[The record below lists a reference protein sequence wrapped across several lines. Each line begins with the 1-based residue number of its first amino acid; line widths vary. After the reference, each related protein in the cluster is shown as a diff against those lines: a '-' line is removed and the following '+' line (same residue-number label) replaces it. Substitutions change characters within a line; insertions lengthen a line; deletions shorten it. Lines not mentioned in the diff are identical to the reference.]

1 MTEKEKM
8 LAHQMYDANYNK
20 ELHDERIAAK
30 ELCWEYNQLRPSNEE
45 GQRAVLKKLLG
56 KTGENFYITA
66 PFWCDYG
73 YNIELGENFY
83 ANHNLVILDCAK
95 VKFGDNVFVA
105 PDCGFHTAGHPIDFE
120 RRNAGF
126 EAEIAKA
133 VRFYEITIEHL
144 TGKQIHRKCNE
155 TQPAQ
160 KRCAGGCSLCRRC
173 AILVKKRGGDSFMKK
188 IYLMRHGETLFNTM
202 DVNQGQCD
210 SPLTEN
216 GIRQAKAAKAWFDA
230 HNVHFDAVYSSTSE
244 RACDTA
250 EFVSGG
256 MSYTRRK
263 DLKEIFLGIKE
274 ASPIRENPTYP
285 YGDYF
290 VKYGG
295 EDLDAFT
302 ERVYGAVKGIAEH
315 AAGECILIVS
325 HGMAIRRFLTKFPEK
340 AGEITGFIGNCGIL
354 EMTYADGK
362 LTVEKIINPNG

>member
-1 MTEKEKM
+1 M
-8 LAHQMYDANYNK
+8 Q
-20 ELHDERIAAK
+20 
-30 ELCWEYNQLRPSNEE
+30 
-45 GQRAVLKKLLG
+45 AVC
-56 KTGENFYITA
+56 Y
-66 PFWCDYG
+66 
-73 YNIELGENFY
+73 
-83 ANHNLVILDCAK
+83 
-95 VKFGDNVFVA
+95 
-105 PDCGFHTAGHPIDFE
+105 
-120 RRNAGF
+120 
-126 EAEIAKA
+126 
-133 VRFYEITIEHL
+133 
-144 TGKQIHRKCNE
+144 TGKK
-155 TQPAQ
+155 
-160 KRCAGGCSLCRRC
+160 AGRR
-173 AILVKKRGGDSFMKK
+173 LFHEK

-325 HGMAIRRFLTKFPEK
+325 HGMAIRRF
-340 AGEITGFIGNCGIL
+340 
-354 EMTYADGK
+354 
-362 LTVEKIINPNG
+362 

>member
-1 MTEKEKM
+1 
-8 LAHQMYDANYNK
+8 
-20 ELHDERIAAK
+20 
-30 ELCWEYNQLRPSNEE
+30 
-45 GQRAVLKKLLG
+45 
-56 KTGENFYITA
+56 
-66 PFWCDYG
+66 
-73 YNIELGENFY
+73 
-83 ANHNLVILDCAK
+83 
-95 VKFGDNVFVA
+95 
-105 PDCGFHTAGHPIDFE
+105 
-120 RRNAGF
+120 
-126 EAEIAKA
+126 
-133 VRFYEITIEHL
+133 
-144 TGKQIHRKCNE
+144 
-155 TQPAQ
+155 
-160 KRCAGGCSLCRRC
+160 
-173 AILVKKRGGDSFMKK
+173 MKK

-250 EFVSGG
+250 ELVSGG

-263 DLKEIFLGIKE
+263 DLKEISLGIKE

-302 ERVYGAVKGIAEH
+302 ERVYGAVKDIAEH
-315 AAGECILIVS
+315 TAGEYILIVS

-340 AGEITGFIGNCGIL
+340 AGRDHRLYRQLRHPRDDLCRRK
-354 EMTYADGK
+354 ADGRK
-362 LTVEKIINPNG
+362 NHQSQRLRINNKKSPPEGRPDLGHRRHQNRMFPSKRKRLTIRMLLTTAATSRMTPQNAKSGYLKGVADK

>member
-1 MTEKEKM
+1 
-8 LAHQMYDANYNK
+8 
-20 ELHDERIAAK
+20 
-30 ELCWEYNQLRPSNEE
+30 
-45 GQRAVLKKLLG
+45 
-56 KTGENFYITA
+56 
-66 PFWCDYG
+66 
-73 YNIELGENFY
+73 
-83 ANHNLVILDCAK
+83 
-95 VKFGDNVFVA
+95 
-105 PDCGFHTAGHPIDFE
+105 
-120 RRNAGF
+120 
-126 EAEIAKA
+126 
-133 VRFYEITIEHL
+133 
-144 TGKQIHRKCNE
+144 
-155 TQPAQ
+155 
-160 KRCAGGCSLCRRC
+160 
-173 AILVKKRGGDSFMKK
+173 MKK

-250 EFVSGG
+250 EIVSGG
-256 MSYTRRK
+256 MPYTRRK

-362 LTVEKIINPNG
+362 LTVEKIINPQRLRINNKKSPPEGWPDLGHRRHQNRMFPSKRKRLTIRMLLTTAATSRMTPGRTPRAAIGKAWADK